1 MKLEY
6 TPHNMDD
13 VEVRIVTKLF
23 EMLEEEGWVPKMV
36 DDGGDDYNIL
46 VTTWSEALEVIDSVE
61 WSALFVTDGIQT
73 SWVTLIHRNGMDLV
87 SDYSCSDPAFEALM
101 ERHADWVETLT
112 ED

>member
-6 TPHNMDD
+6 TPHNMSDL
-13 VEVRIVTKLF
+13 EVKVVTKLF

-61 WSALFVTDGIQT
+61 WSTLFVTDGIQT

-87 SDYSCSDPAFEALM
+87 YDYSCSDPAFEALM

>member
-6 TPHNMDD
+6 TPHNMAD
-13 VEVRIVTKLF
+13 VEVKIVTKLF
-23 EMLEEEGWVPKMV
+23 EMLEEEGWVLKMV
-36 DDGGDDYNIL
+36 DDGGDDYIL

-61 WSALFVTDGIQT
+61 WSVLFVTDGIQT
-73 SWVTLIHRNGMDLV
+73 SWVVLIPGNGVDLV

>member
-6 TPHNMDD
+6 TPRNMRGI
-13 VEVRIVTKLF
+13 EALIIVKLF
-23 EMLEEEGWVPKMV
+23 KMLEGEGTWVPKMV
-36 DDGGDDYNIL
+36 DDGGDDYIL

-61 WSALFVTDGIQT
+61 WSTLFVTDGTQT

-101 ERHADWVETLT
+101 ERHADWIETL
-112 ED
+112 EG

>member
-6 TPHNMDD
+6 TPHNMSDI
-13 VEVRIVTKLF
+13 EVKIVTKLF
-23 EMLEEEGWVPKMV
+23 EMFKEEGWMPKMV
-36 DDGGDDYNIL
+36 DDGGDFDVL

-73 SWVTLIHRNGMDLV
+73 SWVVLILGNGVDLV

>member
-6 TPHNMDD
+6 TPHNMSDL
-13 VEVRIVTKLF
+13 EVKVVTKLF

-46 VTTWSEALEVIDSVE
+46 VTTWSEALEVIDSVA
-61 WSALFVTDGIQT
+61 WSTLFVTDGIQT

-87 SDYSCSDPAFEALM
+87 YDYSCSDPAFEALM

>member
-6 TPHNMDD
+6 TPHNMAD
-13 VEVRIVTKLF
+13 VEVKIVTKLF
-23 EMLEEEGWVPKMV
+23 EMLEEEGWVPKTV
-36 DDGGDDYNIL
+36 DDGGDDYIL

-73 SWVTLIHRNGMDLV
+73 SWVVLIHRNGRDV
-87 SDYSCSDPAFEALM
+87 VHDYSCSDPSFEALM
-101 ERHADWVETLT
+101 ERHAAWVESL

>member
-6 TPHNMDD
+6 TPHNMAD
-13 VEVRIVTKLF
+13 VEVKIVTKLF

-36 DDGGDDYNIL
+36 DDGGDDYVY
-46 VTTWSEALEVIDSVE
+46 VTTWSEALETIDSVE
-61 WSALFVTDGIQT
+61 WSTLFVVGRSQR
-73 SWVTLIHRNGMDLV
+73 SWVTLIHGNGRDVV

-101 ERHADWVETLT
+101 ERHADWIETLT